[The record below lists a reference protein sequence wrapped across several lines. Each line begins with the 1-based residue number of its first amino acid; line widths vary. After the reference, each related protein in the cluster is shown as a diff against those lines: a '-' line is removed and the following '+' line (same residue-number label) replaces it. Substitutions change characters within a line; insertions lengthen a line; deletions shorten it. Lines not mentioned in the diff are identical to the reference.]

1 MFELLKQQFPQLL
14 SYGTHT
20 PPADDHATFLSSIL
34 QVYIVAVEP
43 RNNQANCVSF
53 LLCSRLTLVSRTTV
67 SIVLLASDCSVC
79 ASYTTPTPVTSP
91 LVAVKAEE
99 LFHAAMFP
107 SSNSNTVSYIF
118 GVLQGVEILR
128 TRIALQRGQLR
139 SLLGAVIGFIGN
151 RV

>member
-43 RNNQANCVSF
+43 RNNQAN
-53 LLCSRLTLVSRTTV
+53 L